1 MNNKV
6 LYQGAEAKI
15 IKTTYMGFPVVKKQ
29 RLQKGYRIPEIDLQ
43 LIKNRT
49 KEEAKLLSAA
59 RKQGVSV
66 PIMYDINLVD
76 GYIIME
82 FIEGKR
88 IKDIFNQLSVI
99 DRKKL
104 CKRIGENIA
113 YLHNGNIIHG
123 DLTTSNILLSDNR
136 LYFIDFG
143 LGEINPEI
151 EAKAVDLHV
160 LMEAFESTHSLYSKA
175 FTHVLEGY
183 SNYVQS
189 DAVSIKKTIDKI
201 IRRGRYR

>member
-29 RLQKGYRIPEIDLQ
+29 RLQKGYRIPEIDSQ

-49 KEEAKLLSAA
+49 KEEAKLLTSA
-59 RKQGVSV
+59 RKQGVCV

-143 LGEINPEI
+143 LGEINHEV

-160 LMEAFESTHSLYSKA
+160 LMEAFESTHSLYSNA
-175 FTHVLEGY
+175 FAYVLDGY
-183 SNYVQS
+183 TNFLQS
-189 DAVSIKKTIDKI
+189 DATSIKRTIDKI
-201 IRRGRYR
+201 VKRGRYR